1 MSSPPL
7 LIGHR
12 GAPTTH
18 PENTLE
24 GFQAALDAGLD
35 GVEWDV
41 RRLQDGTLV
50 IHHDA
55 HLPDNRLLAEL
66 LPQDLPK
73 QIPTLEQ
80 GLDWAAQ
87 TGAYINVELKFESP
101 RVDDRVEQT
110 LLAIQQHDLG
120 KRSIVSSFMPT
131 LLRAARNIAPEIP
144 RALLIHRRYPLILP
158 SVMRWTGCQTLHP
171 MHTVLDQSL
180 MQQSK
185 RFGWKVNAWTVN
197 ETNDI
202 NRLIQ
207 LGVNGLIG
215 DLPEVLLEAK
225 NMPNHKVSD

>member
-1 MSSPPL
+1 MSSPLL

-12 GAPTTH
+12 GTPTTH
-18 PENTLE
+18 PENTIE

-41 RRLQDGTLV
+41 RRLQDGTLI
-50 IHHDA
+50 IHHDV
-55 HLPDNRLLAEL
+55 HLPDGRLLPEL

-80 GLDWAAQ
+80 GLDWATQ
-87 TGAYINVELKFESP
+87 TGAYINIELKFESP

-110 LLAIQQHDLG
+110 LSAIQQHGLDQ
-120 KRSIVSSFMPT
+120 RSIVSSFMPT
-131 LLRAARNIAPEIP
+131 FLRAAQKIAPDIP

-158 SVMRWTGCQTLHP
+158 IVMRWTGCQTLHP
-171 MHTVLDQSL
+171 MHTILDQSL

-197 ETNDI
+197 EASEI
-202 NRLIQ
+202 KRLIQ
-207 LGVNGLIG
+207 LGVHGLIG

-225 NMPNHKVSD
+225 DMPTIK